1 MRIKTILSALAFC
14 SCYFLIAQNNCSTFY
29 PMEEGT
35 SYQYTIYNKKDKIEG
50 TTDYTVSKVSTSGDE
65 TYATMQLRFEDNK
78 GKNVF
83 ESDYNITCTGDGV
96 RIDYESLF
104 PSQLQQQYKDMGM
117 EMDITGTDV
126 QIPNNL
132 AVGQTLEDSNVN
144 VSMDMGGM
152 KMKINVEMTDRKVEA
167 KESVTTSAGSFDC
180 FLITEKGKSKVM
192 MANQE
197 MDNKIWLAEGVGMV
211 KQESYGKNG
220 KLLSR
225 MELIKYSK

>member
-1 MRIKTILSALAFC
+1 MKIKTILSVLAFC
-14 SCYFLIAQNNCSTFY
+14 SCYLLMAQNNCSTFY

-35 SYQYTIYNKKDKIEG
+35 SYQYTMYNKKNKVEG

-96 RIDYESLF
+96 RIDYESLY
-104 PSQLQQQYKDMGM
+104 PSQMQQQYEDMGM
-117 EMDITGTDV
+117 EKEITGTDD
-126 QIPNNL
+126 QKPNNHE
-132 AVGQTLEDSNVN
+132 VGQTLEDSNVN

-152 KMKINVEMTDRKVEA
+152 KMKIDVEMTDRKVEA
-167 KESVTTSAGSFDC
+167 KESVTTSAGTFNC

-197 MDNKIWLAEGVGMV
+197 MDNKIWLAEGIGMV

-225 MELIKYSK
+225 MELTEYS